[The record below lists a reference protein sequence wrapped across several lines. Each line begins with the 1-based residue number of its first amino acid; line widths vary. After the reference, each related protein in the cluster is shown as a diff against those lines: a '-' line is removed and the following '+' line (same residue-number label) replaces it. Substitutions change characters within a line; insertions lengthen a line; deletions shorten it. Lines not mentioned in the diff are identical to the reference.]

1 MLYTYI
7 PIHIKKPVL
16 LVPMMDLLVL
26 QHTSRK
32 FTFHDTH
39 VLTLCLPKG
48 YLAIQ
53 SLSRSRFHFTAN
65 DMTRLDL
72 AWIFKYK
79 IFLTPF
85 SPFISQSCYSRGYF
99 AWMFA
104 RFVIIFERNGRG
116 KKYSEFGRMWILSC
130 TNIKCQLQITFEFKI
145 RCF

>member
-48 YLAIQ
+48 I
-53 SLSRSRFHFTAN
+53 
-65 DMTRLDL
+65 
-72 AWIFKYK
+72 W
-79 IFLTPF
+79 PF
-85 SPFISQSCYSRGYF
+85 SPCRDPDFIS
-99 AWMFA
+99 
-104 RFVIIFERNGRG
+104 
-116 KKYSEFGRMWILSC
+116 
-130 TNIKCQLQITFEFKI
+130 LQMT
-145 RCF
+145 